1 MSLVQYGNK
10 KTESIVM
17 ASINTSNQLS
27 TFIVPENLKIKAVSI
42 CFIAAFITGGFGAIL
57 GLVSPQISSHYHVN
71 VSHIVYIDVL
81 NILGLLIGNALSSK
95 TMSSLGCRNTL
106 LIALII
112 GLIAQFTIAAGFPLY
127 IYTLCALLNGTCV
140 GFLVPAVSQ
149 TIHAAY
155 AKSGKSESRL
165 NVLNFFFGAGSAFVP
180 FIGGH
185 IVEHFSWRAVF
196 IGMGCLYLT
205 LLVIIF
211 LTNFEDKSSIKTDNI
226 DSKLESS
233 KPKLLNLSVVLIA
246 LAIMIYVYIE
256 YIISY
261 WFSPYLQEAKH
272 LKVTDVGLIIGL
284 FWGIVA
290 ISRLIVGLFV
300 LTRIKP
306 AVYIMISSFIT
317 LIGFIIF
324 LIAESLYGFILGG
337 VVLGFGCAAMFPTLL
352 GYGINNANYSSPK
365 ISSFLIMSGS
375 IGASI
380 CLFISGF
387 LGQHIDKQVPI
398 ILGPIL
404 CVIIIVIIFMVYIRK
419 STSQQNRT

>member
-1 MSLVQYGNK
+1 
-10 KTESIVM
+10 M
-17 ASINTSNQLS
+17 ASINTNNQLS
-27 TFIVPENLKIKAVSI
+27 TFTVPESLKLKAVSI
-42 CFIAAFITGGFGAIL
+42 CFFAAFITGGFGAIP
-57 GLVSPQISSHYHVN
+57 GLVSPQISSHYGVN

-106 LIALII
+106 LIALVI

-127 IYTLCALLNGTCV
+127 IYAICALLNGTCV

-155 AKSGKSESRL
+155 TKNGKSESRL
-165 NVLNFFFGAGSAFVP
+165 NILNFFFGAGSAFVP
-180 FIGGH
+180 FVGGH
-185 IVEHFSWRAVF
+185 IVEQFSWRAVF
-196 IGMGCLYLT
+196 IGMGCLYLI
-205 LLVIIF
+205 LLIIIF
-211 LTNFEDKSSIKTDNI
+211 LSKFEEKAAVTITD
-226 DSKLESS
+226 DLVDESDTA
-233 KPKLLNLSVVLIA
+233 KPKLLNISVVLIA

-256 YIISY
+256 YIVSY

-272 LKVTDVGLIIGL
+272 VNVTDVGLVIGL
-284 FWGIVA
+284 FWGIIA

-300 LTRIKP
+300 LTKIKP

-317 LIGFIIF
+317 LVGFIIF
-324 LIAESLYGFILGG
+324 LITNSLTGFIIGG
-337 VVLGFGCAAMFPTLL
+337 IVLGFGCAAMFPTLL

-404 CVIIIVIIFMVYIRK
+404 CVIIIILVFITHTRK
-419 STSQQNRT
+419 TKLK

>member
-1 MSLVQYGNK
+1 
-10 KTESIVM
+10 M

-127 IYTLCALLNGTCV
+127 IYALCALLNGTCV

-196 IGMGCLYLT
+196 IGMGCLYLV

-211 LTNFEDKSSIKTDNI
+211 LTKFEDKSSIKIDNI
-226 DSKLESS
+226 DNKHESS

-256 YIISY
+256 YIVSY

-284 FWGIVA
+284 FWGIIA

-365 ISSFLIMSGS
+365 VSSFLIMSGS

-398 ILGPIL
+398 IIGPVL
-404 CVIIIVIIFMVYIRK
+404 CVIIIVIIFMAYIRK

>member
-127 IYTLCALLNGTCV
+127 IYALCALLNGTCV

-196 IGMGCLYLT
+196 IGMGCLYLV

-211 LTNFEDKSSIKTDNI
+211 LTKFEDKSSIKIDNI
-226 DSKLESS
+226 DNKLESS

-256 YIISY
+256 YIVSY

-284 FWGIVA
+284 FWGIIA

-306 AVYIMISSFIT
+306 AIYIMISSFIT

-365 ISSFLIMSGS
+365 VSSFLIMSGS

-398 ILGPIL
+398 ILGPVL
-404 CVIIIVIIFMVYIRK
+404 CVIIIVIIFMAHIRK
-419 STSQQNRT
+419 STSQQNRM

>member
-127 IYTLCALLNGTCV
+127 IYALCALLNGTCV

-196 IGMGCLYLT
+196 IGMGCLYLV

-211 LTNFEDKSSIKTDNI
+211 LTKFEDKSSIKIDNI
-226 DSKLESS
+226 DNKLESS

-256 YIISY
+256 YIVSY

-284 FWGIVA
+284 FWGIIA

-365 ISSFLIMSGS
+365 VSSFLIMSGS

-387 LGQHIDKQVPI
+387 LGQHIDKQIPI
-398 ILGPIL
+398 ILGPVL
-404 CVIIIVIIFMVYIRK
+404 CVIIIVIILMAHIRK

>member
-1 MSLVQYGNK
+1 
-10 KTESIVM
+10 M

-127 IYTLCALLNGTCV
+127 IYALCALLNGTCV

-196 IGMGCLYLT
+196 IGMGCLYLV

-211 LTNFEDKSSIKTDNI
+211 LTKFEDKSSIKIDNI
-226 DSKLESS
+226 DNKLESS

-256 YIISY
+256 YIVSY

-284 FWGIVA
+284 FWGIIA

-324 LIAESLYGFILGG
+324 LIADSLYGFILGG

-365 ISSFLIMSGS
+365 VSSFLIMSGS

-398 ILGPIL
+398 ILGPVL
-404 CVIIIVIIFMVYIRK
+404 CVIIIVIIFMAHIRK
-419 STSQQNRT
+419 STSQQNRM

>member
-1 MSLVQYGNK
+1 
-10 KTESIVM
+10 M
-17 ASINTSNQLS
+17 ASINTNNQLS
-27 TFIVPENLKIKAVSI
+27 TFTVPESLKLKAVSI
-42 CFIAAFITGGFGAIL
+42 CFFAAFITGGFGAIL
-57 GLVSPQISSHYHVN
+57 GLVSPQISSHYGVN

-106 LIALII
+106 LIALVI

-127 IYTLCALLNGTCV
+127 IYAICALLNGTCV

-155 AKSGKSESRL
+155 TKTGKSESRL

-180 FIGGH
+180 FVGGH
-185 IVEHFSWRAVF
+185 IVEQFSWRAVF
-196 IGMGCLYLT
+196 IGMGCLYLI
-205 LLVIIF
+205 LLIIIF
-211 LTNFEDKSSIKTDNI
+211 LSKFEEKGAVVISDNLV
-226 DSKLESS
+226 DESHIA
-233 KPKLLNLSVVLIA
+233 KPKLLNISVVLIA

-256 YIISY
+256 YIVSY

-272 LKVTDVGLIIGL
+272 VNVTDVGLVIGL
-284 FWGIVA
+284 FWGIIA

-300 LTRIKP
+300 LTKIKP

-317 LIGFIIF
+317 LVGFIIF
-324 LIAESLYGFILGG
+324 LIANSLTGFIIGG
-337 VVLGFGCAAMFPTLL
+337 IVLGIGCAAMFPTLL

-404 CVIIIVIIFMVYIRK
+404 CVIIIILVFITHTRK
-419 STSQQNRT
+419 NLSK

>member
-1 MSLVQYGNK
+1 
-10 KTESIVM
+10 M

-127 IYTLCALLNGTCV
+127 IYALCALLNGTCV
-140 GFLVPAVSQ
+140 GFLVPAISQ

-185 IVEHFSWRAVF
+185 IVEHFSWHAVF
-196 IGMGCLYLT
+196 IGMGCLYLV

-211 LTNFEDKSSIKTDNI
+211 LTKFEDKSSIKIDNI
-226 DSKLESS
+226 DNKLESS

-256 YIISY
+256 YIVSY

-284 FWGIVA
+284 FWGIIA

-365 ISSFLIMSGS
+365 VSSFLIMSGS

-398 ILGPIL
+398 IIGPVL
-404 CVIIIVIIFMVYIRK
+404 CVIIIVIIFMAYIRK

>member
-127 IYTLCALLNGTCV
+127 IYALCALLNGTCV

-196 IGMGCLYLT
+196 IGMGCLYLV

-211 LTNFEDKSSIKTDNI
+211 LTKFEDKSSIKIDNI
-226 DSKLESS
+226 DNKLESS

-256 YIISY
+256 YIVSY

-284 FWGIVA
+284 FWGIIA

-365 ISSFLIMSGS
+365 VSSFLIMSGS

-398 ILGPIL
+398 IIGPVL
-404 CVIIIVIIFMVYIRK
+404 CAIIIVIIFMAYIRK
-419 STSQQNRT
+419 STSQQNRM

>member
-1 MSLVQYGNK
+1 
-10 KTESIVM
+10 M

-127 IYTLCALLNGTCV
+127 IYALCALLNGTCV

-196 IGMGCLYLT
+196 IGMGCLYLV

-211 LTNFEDKSSIKTDNI
+211 LTKFEDKSSIKIDNI
-226 DSKLESS
+226 DNKLESS

-256 YIISY
+256 YIVSY

-284 FWGIVA
+284 FWGIIA

-324 LIAESLYGFILGG
+324 LIADSLYGFILGG

-365 ISSFLIMSGS
+365 VSSFLIMSGS

-398 ILGPIL
+398 ILGPVL
-404 CVIIIVIIFMVYIRK
+404 CVIIIVIIFMAYIRK

>member
-1 MSLVQYGNK
+1 
-10 KTESIVM
+10 M

-27 TFIVPENLKIKAVSI
+27 AFIVPENLKIKAVSI

-127 IYTLCALLNGTCV
+127 IYALCALLNGTCV

-185 IVEHFSWRAVF
+185 IVEYFSWRAVF
-196 IGMGCLYLT
+196 IGMGCLYLV

-211 LTNFEDKSSIKTDNI
+211 LTKFEDKSSIKIDNI
-226 DSKLESS
+226 DNKLESS

-256 YIISY
+256 YIVSY

-284 FWGIVA
+284 FWGIIA

-352 GYGINNANYSSPK
+352 GYGINNANYLSPK
-365 ISSFLIMSGS
+365 VSSFLIMSGS

-387 LGQHIDKQVPI
+387 LGQHIDKLVPI
-398 ILGPIL
+398 IIGPVL
-404 CVIIIVIIFMVYIRK
+404 CVIIIVIIFMAYIRK

>member
-1 MSLVQYGNK
+1 
-10 KTESIVM
+10 M

-127 IYTLCALLNGTCV
+127 IYALCALLNGTCV

-196 IGMGCLYLT
+196 IGMGCLYLV

-211 LTNFEDKSSIKTDNI
+211 LTKFEDKSSIKIDNI
-226 DSKLESS
+226 DNKLESS

-256 YIISY
+256 YIVSY

-284 FWGIVA
+284 FWGIIA

-365 ISSFLIMSGS
+365 VSSFLIMSGS

-398 ILGPIL
+398 ILGPVL
-404 CVIIIVIIFMVYIRK
+404 CVIIIVIIFMAYIRK